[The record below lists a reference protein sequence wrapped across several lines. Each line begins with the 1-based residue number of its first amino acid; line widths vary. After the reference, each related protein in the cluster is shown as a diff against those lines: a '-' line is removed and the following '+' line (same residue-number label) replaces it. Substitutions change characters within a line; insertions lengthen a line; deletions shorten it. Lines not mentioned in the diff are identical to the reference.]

1 MTDPVRQSMLARMG
15 IQSWQLRR
23 PAMLG
28 VAPAEE
34 AEVASTESPQ
44 EAIPQA
50 PRPAGKLWLLAQALP
65 AATMLEDICQLLA
78 IRTDEVTLLST
89 PPEAHWLQQEPSPL
103 LWLTEADSRWP
114 DALVC
119 PLAPGSAEK
128 RALWQQLQPHLAAR
142 TA

>member
-1 MTDPVRQSMLARMG
+1 MLAKDPVCGLEITRQGEHAVNPGRCGCLG
-15 IQSWQLRR
+15 R
-23 PAMLG
+23 P
-28 VAPAEE
+28 
-34 AEVASTESPQ
+34 
-44 EAIPQA
+44 
-50 PRPAGKLWLLAQALP
+50 GKLWLLTQALP
-65 AATMLEDICQLLA
+65 AATMLEDICQLLD